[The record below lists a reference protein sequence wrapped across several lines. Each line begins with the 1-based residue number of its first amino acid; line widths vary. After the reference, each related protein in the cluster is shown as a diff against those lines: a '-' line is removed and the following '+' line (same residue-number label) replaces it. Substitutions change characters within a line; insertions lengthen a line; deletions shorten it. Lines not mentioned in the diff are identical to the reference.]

1 MQAHASTHPSY
12 LFFHGL
18 DCDMQLFV
26 ASIFIYFISKNI
38 KCERFDASYWL
49 TIHITLVKN
58 GTSVP

>member
-49 TIHITLVKN
+49 TIVGDHN
-58 GTSVP
+58 